1 MTPEEK
7 FELVRLLLERGV
19 EVRTYYKSRRIA
31 VLEKTDGQVV
41 IRYED
46 GNYDKIHIRDFNRRR
61 FVVVL

>member
-41 IRYED
+41 IKYED
-46 GNYDKIHIRDFNRRR
+46 GNCDKMHIRDFNRRR

>member
-7 FELVRLLLERGV
+7 FELIKSLLERGV
-19 EVRTYYKSRRIA
+19 EVKTYYKSRRIA

-41 IRYED
+41 IKYED
-46 GNYDKIHIRDFNRRR
+46 GNCDKMHIRDFNRRR